1 MFGIADYGAF
11 VVAVI
16 VFLAIPGPGNLALLG
31 ATAHGGVRSGMAAT
45 LGVIAGDQT
54 LLWLAVSGLSALLA
68 AYPAAFQTIQWIGAI
83 YLVWLGAKLLRTRL
97 DDAPV
102 LELKPDH
109 FFKQAF
115 FITVLNPKAIV
126 FYMAFFPLF
135 VNPAEHQGHI
145 TFAVMAATV
154 AALTLAYGVV
164 IVVSAH
170 LLTKRTN
177 AHRIVGFM
185 LNKTTGLLL
194 IIFGLKMALF
204 K

>member
-45 LGVIAGDQT
+45 LGVIVGDQT

-115 FITVLNPKAIV
+115 FFTVLNPKAIV

-145 TFAVMAATV
+145 TFAVMAATI

-185 LNKTTGLLL
+185 LNKITGLLL